1 MIPNELSLTTSH
13 ARSNLKFALLW
24 MPRRRRAD
32 ALLFYRFCRTI
43 DDIADDAGRS
53 ADEKHDLLS
62 SWIEATKTSLP
73 ADLEPLVERHNI
85 DRNHLTEIIKG
96 CASDICRQP
105 FSTYLELE
113 AYCWRVACAV
123 GLVSIRIFGCV
134 DPLSEQY
141 AIHLGHALQLTN
153 ILRDVGDDARQGRVY
168 LPLEDLDRHGVD
180 IQHVLERRPSR
191 DMTKVLSTLA
201 ARARCRF
208 ASAKVPPSDF
218 QALLPAR
225 IMQAFYE
232 KTLNRIE
239 VAGFPIFH
247 QRIRLGKLE
256 KLTCAVSASLQRQ
269 YH

>member
-1 MIPNELSLTTSH
+1 M
-13 ARSNLKFALLW
+13 
-24 MPRRRRAD
+24 
-32 ALLFYRFCRTI
+32 LFYRFCRTI

-53 ADEKHDLLS
+53 VDEKHDLLS
-62 SWIEATKTSLP
+62 RWTEATETSLP
-73 ADLEPLVERHNI
+73 ADLELLIKRHNI

-123 GLVSIRIFGCV
+123 GLISIRIFGCV
-134 DPLSEQY
+134 DPRSEQY

-180 IQHVLERRPSR
+180 IQHVLKRRPNR
-191 DMTKVLSTLA
+191 DVTKVLSTLA
-201 ARARCRF
+201 DRARCRF
-208 ASAKVPPSDF
+208 AAAKVPSSDF
-218 QALLPAR
+218 HALLPAR
-225 IMQAFYE
+225 IMQAIYE

-239 VAGFPIFH
+239 VAGFPVFH
-247 QRIRLGKLE
+247 QRIGLGKLE
-256 KLTCAVSASLQRQ
+256 KLTCAVSVSLQQ
-269 YH
+269 QHH

>member
-1 MIPNELSLTTSH
+1 M
-13 ARSNLKFALLW
+13 
-24 MPRRRRAD
+24 
-32 ALLFYRFCRTI
+32 LFYRFCRTI

-62 SWIEATKTSLP
+62 RWIEATETSLP
-73 ADLEPLVERHNI
+73 ADLELLVEHHSI
-85 DRNHLTEIIKG
+85 DRNYLTEIIKG
-96 CASDICRQP
+96 CKSDICRQP

-168 LPLEDLDRHGVD
+168 LPLEELDRHGVD
-180 IQHVLERRPSR
+180 IQQVLERRPNR
-191 DMTKVLSTLA
+191 DVAKVFSSLA

-208 ASAKVPPSDF
+208 AAAKVPSLDF
-218 QALLPAR
+218 HALLPAR
-225 IMQAFYE
+225 VMQAIYE
-232 KTLNRIE
+232 KTLNKIE
-239 VAGFPIFH
+239 VAGFPVFN
-247 QRIRLGKLE
+247 QRIGLGKLE
-256 KLTCAVSASLQRQ
+256 KLACAVSTSLQRQ